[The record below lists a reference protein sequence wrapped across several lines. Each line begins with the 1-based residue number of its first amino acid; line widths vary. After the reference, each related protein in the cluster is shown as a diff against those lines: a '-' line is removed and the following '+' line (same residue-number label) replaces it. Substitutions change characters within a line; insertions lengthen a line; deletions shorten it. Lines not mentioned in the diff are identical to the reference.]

1 MKNKFLAVLL
11 VLVLALGA
19 WCAVQWR
26 QLQAARAQLAAT
38 EQAVQAETET
48 RTVLTEK
55 VKALEAQ
62 RARLGQDVD
71 QFTSL
76 VNTLRAK
83 ESAHASNFARLASP
97 PASDAPTTADA
108 GKGGDGAK
116 GLGGMLGKMMQDP
129 AIKEMIRSQQKMVM
143 QKMYG
148 PLLKDLNL
156 PSEQKDRFMELLLS
170 QQMSAVENAGALFK
184 EGDTD
189 KTEAA
194 KAMKD
199 KQTELESNLK
209 TLLGDDKFAQY
220 QDYTKTMAERMQL
233 DQFRQ
238 QLDSGSL
245 PLQED
250 QAKSLMQAMKEERE
264 KVPPVVP
271 SKVGD
276 SPADYAKAL
285 SPENLDKQVQW
296 QEDVNRR
303 VQERAA
309 QILTPEQLKEFTD
322 FQNQQLNM
330 QKVGMKM
337 AREMFGGDKA
347 APPTAVE
354 VIAPPK

>member
-1 MKNKFLAVLL
+1 
-11 VLVLALGA
+11 
-19 WCAVQWR
+19 
-26 QLQAARAQLAAT
+26 
-38 EQAVQAETET
+38 
-48 RTVLTEK
+48 
-55 VKALEAQ
+55 
-62 RARLGQDVD
+62 
-71 QFTSL
+71 
-76 VNTLRAK
+76 
-83 ESAHASNFARLASP
+83 
-97 PASDAPTTADA
+97 
-108 GKGGDGAK
+108 
-116 GLGGMLGKMMQDP
+116 
-129 AIKEMIRSQQKMVM
+129 MIRSQQKTIM

-148 PLLKDLNL
+148 PLIKDLNL
-156 PSEQKDRFMELLLS
+156 APEQKDRFMDLMTS
-170 QQMSAVENAGALFK
+170 NQMAAVDNAGALLNASDA
-184 EGDTD
+184 G

-194 KAMKD
+194 KALKD

-209 TLLGDDKFAQY
+209 ALLGDDKFSQY
-220 QDYTKTMAERMQL
+220 QDYTKTMADRMQL
-233 DQFRQ
+233 DSFRQ
-238 QLDSGSL
+238 QLDNGNQG
-245 PLQED
+245 LQED
-250 QAKSLMQAMKEERE
+250 QTKSLLQAMKEERE

-347 APPTAVE
+347 APPTSVE
-354 VIAPPK
+354 VIATPK